1 MKCNMQYHSSI
12 LIFLLLIFALIMIL
26 FIKHIDFDYFK
37 YFNLP
42 VLFLYC
48 QFLLSDSC
56 QLLTLYNVL
65 NSLKFDYVSFDK
77 CHGHGSKQALR
88 SNFIFKKPF
97 TFTINAYI
105 QNFIGNF
112 VIHNNGIFKS
122 VYEYYSGGNGII
134 LRTLYGLSNF
144 NKDL

>member
-1 MKCNMQYHSSI
+1 M
-12 LIFLLLIFALIMIL
+12 
-26 FIKHIDFDYFK
+26 
-37 YFNLP
+37 
-42 VLFLYC
+42 
-48 QFLLSDSC
+48 
-56 QLLTLYNVL
+56 
-65 NSLKFDYVSFDK
+65 KFDYVSFDK

-88 SNFIFKKPF
+88 RNFIFKSHLQSMPK
-97 TFTINAYI
+97 YI

-134 LRTLYGLSNF
+134 LRMLYGLSNF